1 MNVNATESIAR
12 QHIQDLHD
20 EAAAR
25 RRLRGD
31 RAARRTRQ
39 GVGGPAR
46 TARTART
53 AREVIGYRLVVL
65 GWRLLDGSPRVAGRT
80 AS

>member
-31 RAARRTRQ
+31 RVARRTRQ
-39 GVGGPAR
+39 GAGGS
-46 TARTART
+46 ARTART
-53 AREVIGYRLVVL
+53 AREAIGYRLVVL

>member
-12 QHIQDLHD
+12 QHIQELHD
-20 EAAAR
+20 EAETR

-31 RAARRTRQ
+31 RSARRTRQ
-39 GVGGPAR
+39 GLAGS
-46 TARTART
+46 
-53 AREVIGYRLVVL
+53 AREAIGYRLVVL
-65 GWRLLDGSPRVAGRT
+65 GWRLLDGSPRVAGRI

>member
-20 EAAAR
+20 EAAAH

-31 RAARRTRQ
+31 RVARRTRQ
-39 GVGGPAR
+39 GVGG
-46 TARTART
+46 TARTTRT
-53 AREVIGYRLVVL
+53 AREAIGYRLVVL
-65 GWRLLDGSPRVAGRT
+65 GWRLLDGSSRVAGRT

>member
-1 MNVNATESIAR
+1 MNINATESIAR
-12 QHIQDLHD
+12 QHIQDLRN

-25 RRLRGD
+25 RLLRGD
-31 RAARRTRQ
+31 RVARGNQR
-39 GVGGPAR
+39 GVPAS
-46 TARTART
+46 ARS
-53 AREVIGYRLVVL
+53 AREAIGYRLVVI